1 MADLLV
7 MKEKNGFSVGDDV
20 VCDNKAG
27 TIEDMTGLEFG
38 NDLDDLAVRVS
49 LKNGGGVVLRGFY
62 GDVKEIEKGKVFY
75 FQDAS
80 WYGEN
85 KAEQAS

>member
-1 MADLLV
+1 MAD
-7 MKEKNGFSVGDDV
+7 F
-20 VCDNKAG
+20 
-27 TIEDMTGLEFG
+27 
-38 NDLDDLAVRVS
+38 LAVRVS